1 MVPYGW
7 RCHRSRP
14 RERTVIAIACYPGT
28 FNPPTVAHLA
38 IAEAALQACGVE
50 GVELVLSRVPIGK
63 EDVRPTLEERLAVL
77 EDVVRSRP
85 WLSLTV
91 TDQRHIAAIAQG
103 YEVIVMG
110 ADKWEQVNDVAY
122 YGSEA
127 ARDAAVASLPRVA
140 VAPRLH
146 HAVPDGVLRLDV
158 DLHDVS
164 STAVREGRRDL
175 MLPEAAASG
184 LWS

>member
-1 MVPYGW
+1 MAV
-7 RCHRSRP
+7 
-14 RERTVIAIACYPGT
+14 ACYPGT

-38 IAEAALQACGVE
+38 IAEAARQQCGVDH
-50 GVELVLSRVPIGK
+50 VELVLSRVPIGK

-77 EDVVRSRP
+77 ERVVAERP
-85 WLSLTV
+85 WLSLAV

-103 YEVIVMG
+103 YDVIVMG

-122 YGSEA
+122 YDSEA

-146 HAVPDGVLRLDV
+146 HPVPDGCIRLDV
-158 DLHDVS
+158 DLHEVS
-164 STAVREGRRDL
+164 STAVRAGRHDL
-175 MLPEAAASG
+175 MLPEAAESG